1 MIRLRGLNKCYREG
15 DRDRVVLRD
24 FNLDVAEGQRLALVG
39 RSGSGKST
47 LLNLISGMD
56 SPDAGEISV
65 GGLRVDQLGERDR
78 TLFRR
83 RHIGFVFQFFNLI
96 PTLTVREN
104 LMLPLQLLG
113 RAGEAAGVPA
123 MDLLAQVGLA
133 DRGDSFPEQLSGGE
147 QQRVA
152 IARALIHRPRVLLAD
167 EPTGTL
173 DEETGA
179 LVLAL
184 LDELTAAHGMT
195 VVMVTHSPEVAAR
208 MDRVIRL
215 VDGRPVE
222 I

>member
-1 MIRLRGLNKCYREG
+1 MIHLRSLDKRYREG
-15 DRDRVVLRD
+15 GRDRVVLHD
-24 FNLDVAEGQRLALVG
+24 FSLDVAEGERLALVG
-39 RSGSGKST
+39 RSGAGKST
-47 LLNLISGMD
+47 LLNMISGMD
-56 SPDAGEISV
+56 SPDAGDVNV
-65 GGLRVDQLGERDR
+65 GGARVDRLSERDR

-96 PTLTVREN
+96 PTLTVLEN
-104 LMLPLQLLG
+104 LLLSLQLLG
-113 RAGEAAGVPA
+113 QGGAEARGRAAK
-123 MDLLAQVGLA
+123 LLQQVGLA
-133 DRGDSFPEQLSGGE
+133 DRGASFPEQLSGGE

-179 LVLAL
+179 QVLAL
-184 LDELTAAHGMT
+184 LDELTAAYHMT

-222 I
+222 A

>member
-1 MIRLRGLNKCYREG
+1 MIRLRGLDKCYREG

-24 FNLDVAEGQRLALVG
+24 FSLDVAEGQRLALVG

-56 SPDAGEISV
+56 APDAGGISV
-65 GGLRVDQLGERDR
+65 GGIRVDQLGERDR

-113 RAGEAAGVPA
+113 RTGALAGAPA
-123 MDLLAQVGLA
+123 MELLAQVGLA

-179 LVLAL
+179 LVLTL

-222 I
+222 V